1 MARSAGFDEAKIAR
15 FHEEARG
22 QGSGA
27 DYKPWFNVW
36 DVASRG
42 RSHRILG
49 AVTGRVHHLLS
60 GLERGAFLIYD
71 YLSGVTDIREQFPLD
86 RDATRAIA
94 EQAGI
99 LHPVDVRTKTPL
111 VQTTDLVIDLVRNGQ
126 IETIARSVK
135 PSSELQKKRAMAKL
149 EIERRY
155 WTDRGVDWG
164 IVTEREL
171 PEPVIR
177 NLELLQGCGDLD
189 QLNQPFAGYYA
200 ERAVLVASELEAWGD
215 ATLQQF
221 CHVMDARLGL
231 DGGGTLLLVRH
242 LLATKVWLAD
252 LSHPITDTTQ
262 LTAFSRPGDNAARV
276 RA

>member
-22 QGSGA
+22 RGVGA
-27 DYKPWFNVW
+27 DYKPWFTIR
-36 DVASRG
+36 DVPSRG

-60 GLERGAFLIYD
+60 DLERGAFLIYD

-86 RDATRAIA
+86 RESTLAIA

-99 LHPVDVRTKTPL
+99 RHPQDVRTQTPL
-111 VQTTDLVIDLVRNGQ
+111 VQTTDLVIDIVRKGRSETLVR
-126 IETIARSVK
+126 TVK
-135 PSSELQKKRAMAKL
+135 PSSELQKARVIEKL

-171 PEPVIR
+171 PATLIR
-177 NLELLQGCGDLD
+177 NLELLQGCMWLD
-189 QLNQPFAGYYA
+189 QLQQPFAGYYA
-200 ERAVLVASELEAWGD
+200 ERATLAASELEAWGS

-221 CHVMDARLGL
+221 CHAMDARLGM
-231 DGGGTLLLVRH
+231 DNGGTLLIVRH

-252 LSHPITDTTQ
+252 LSHPITDTTR
-262 LTAFSRPGDNAARV
+262 LSAFSRPGGSAARV